1 MRSDWLPSKRT
12 ERLVM
17 AKTWSAVLA
26 ASGPAW
32 EIPFPEIAILN
43 IKITKSQE
51 SLDAAQSAS
60 RDKINTAT
68 CNQTFDSLAAY
79 MRDLK
84 ERRFFVPPLTY
95 ADLIALELTP
105 PDTNPTPISAP
116 TAQVEADLTFPGI
129 HLVELKNIRPVGGLA
144 PDPMNDYGVRIYW
157 GIMGP
162 AIAPDKF
169 RLDGAPVN
177 GDDLPYSKFTR
188 RHKEFF
194 DFDGESGNTVLFC
207 LRYENLTG
215 QAGPLGPILKAVI
228 P

>member
-1 MRSDWLPSKRT
+1 MRNDWLPSKRT

-17 AKTWSAVLA
+17 AKTWSTVLA

-32 EIPFPEIAILN
+32 KIPFPEIAILN

-60 RDKINTAT
+60 RNKINTAI
-68 CNQTFDSLAAY
+68 CNQTFDSLTAY
-79 MRDLK
+79 MRELK

-105 PDTNPTPISAP
+105 PDTNPTPISTP
-116 TAQVEADLTFPGI
+116 TAQVEADLTFPDI
-129 HLVELKNIRPVGGLA
+129 HLVELKNIRPVGGPE
-144 PDPMNDYGVRIYW
+144 PDSRSDYGMRIYW

-162 AIAPDKF
+162 VTASDKF
-169 RLDGAPVN
+169 RLDGIPAS
-177 GDDLPYSKFTR
+177 GDDLPYSKYTR

-194 DFDGESGNTVLFC
+194 DFDGESGNTVFFC
-207 LRYENLTG
+207 LRYENPTG
-215 QAGPLGPILKAVI
+215 QAGPFGPMLKAVI